1 MSGFECKIS
10 ELNGTDN
17 ISSFETNTNPNTNNG
32 VNQTKT
38 TNTNTNPTTNTNQ
51 GKSTSTSTTTTTS
64 KLSGFSKILNEKNIK
79 AILVITVIYFFLQSE
94 QVLEFV
100 NAKIPSLTSN
110 LLLNAVGKIIFGLII
125 GISFIVYSFFFQDP

>member
-17 ISSFETNTNPNTNNG
+17 ISSFETNTTTGTNTNTKTNQD
-32 VNQTKT
+32 VNQAKT
-38 TNTNTNPTTNTNQ
+38 TNT
-51 GKSTSTSTTTTTS
+51 STSTS

-79 AILVITVIYFFLQSE
+79 TILVITVIYFFLQSE

-110 LLLNAVGKIIFGLII
+110 LLLNAVGKIIFGLLI
-125 GISFIVYSFFFQDP
+125 GVSFIVYSFFFQDP

>member
-17 ISSFETNTNPNTNNG
+17 ISSFETNTTTGTNTNTKTNTKTNQD
-32 VNQTKT
+32 VNQAKT
-38 TNTNTNPTTNTNQ
+38 TNT
-51 GKSTSTSTTTTTS
+51 STSTS

-79 AILVITVIYFFLQSE
+79 TILVITVIYFFLQSE

-110 LLLNAVGKIIFGLII
+110 LLLNAVGKIIFGLLI
-125 GISFIVYSFFFQDP
+125 GVSFIVYSFFFQDP